1 MKNFYY
7 DTTTK
12 LRGIFSDHCNL
23 SMEQYEAIGG
33 EFLYLEA
40 DIQEEE
46 ANAEI
51 LKRAEKMEIIFD
63 FLYETKELTLKE
75 HAALKDMVSDMLE
88 KGQAQGA

>member
-7 DTTTK
+7 NTNEK
-12 LRGIFSDHCNL
+12 LRKIFSDHCNL
-23 SMEQYEAIGG
+23 NMEQYEVICG

-46 ANAEI
+46 ASAEI
-51 LKRAEKMEIIFD
+51 LKRAEKMGIIFD

-75 HAALKDMVSDMLE
+75 HEGLKDMVSDMLE
-88 KGQAQGA
+88 KGKVAGA

>member
-7 DTTTK
+7 NTNEK
-12 LRGIFSDHCNL
+12 LRKIFSDHCNL
-23 SMEQYEAIGG
+23 NMEQYEAICG

-46 ANAEI
+46 ASAEI
-51 LKRAEKMEIIFD
+51 LKRAEKMGIIFD

-88 KGQAQGA
+88 KGQVSGA

>member
-7 DTTTK
+7 NTNEK

-23 SMEQYEAIGG
+23 NMEQYEVICG

-46 ANAEI
+46 ASAEI

-75 HAALKDMVSDMLE
+75 HAAMKDMVSDMLE
-88 KGQAQGA
+88 KGKVQGA

>member
-7 DTTTK
+7 NTHEK

-23 SMEQYEAIGG
+23 NMEQYEVICG

-46 ANAEI
+46 ASAEI

-75 HAALKDMVSDMLE
+75 HAALKDMVSDMME
-88 KGQAQGA
+88 KGQVQGA

>member
-7 DTTTK
+7 NISEK
-12 LRGIFSDHCNL
+12 LRQIFQEHCNL
-23 SMEQYEAIGG
+23 SGEQYEAISG

-40 DIQEEE
+40 DIHEEE
-46 ANAEI
+46 ASAEI

-88 KGQAQGA
+88 KGQVAGA

>member
-7 DTTTK
+7 NTNTK

-23 SMEQYEAIGG
+23 NMEQYEVIGG

-46 ANAEI
+46 ASAEI
-51 LKRAEKMEIIFD
+51 LKRAEKMKIIFD

-75 HAALKDMVSDMLE
+75 HADLNEMVSDMLE
-88 KGQAQGA
+88 KGQVAGA

>member
-7 DTTTK
+7 NTTAK
-12 LRGIFSDHCNL
+12 LRGIFSDNCNL

-46 ANAEI
+46 ASEEI
-51 LKRAEKMEIIFD
+51 MKRAEKMGIIFD

-88 KGQAQGA
+88 KGQVAGA

>member
-7 DTTTK
+7 NTNEK
-12 LRGIFSDHCNL
+12 LRKIFSDHCNL
-23 SMEQYEAIGG
+23 NMEQYEVICG

-46 ANAEI
+46 ASAEI
-51 LKRAEKMEIIFD
+51 LKRAEKMGIIFD

-75 HAALKDMVSDMLE
+75 HAAMKDMVSDMLE
-88 KGQAQGA
+88 KGQVAGA

>member
-7 DTTTK
+7 NTNEK
-12 LRGIFSDHCNL
+12 LRGIFRDHCNL
-23 SMEQYEAIGG
+23 NMEQYEVIGG

-46 ANAEI
+46 ASAEI
-51 LKRAEKMEIIFD
+51 MKRAEKMEIIFD

-75 HAALKDMVSDMLE
+75 HAAMKDMVSDMLE
-88 KGQAQGA
+88 KGKVQGA

>member
-7 DTTTK
+7 NTNEK
-12 LRGIFSDHCNL
+12 LRKIFSDHCNL
-23 SMEQYEAIGG
+23 NMEQYEVICG

-46 ANAEI
+46 DSTEI
-51 LKRAEKMEIIFD
+51 MKRAEKMGIIFD

-88 KGQAQGA
+88 KGQVAGA

>member
-7 DTTTK
+7 NTTTK
-12 LRGIFSDHCNL
+12 LRGIFNDHCNL

-46 ANAEI
+46 ASAEI

-75 HAALKDMVSDMLE
+75 HAAMKDMVSDMLE
-88 KGQAQGA
+88 KGQVQGA

>member
-7 DTTTK
+7 NTNEK

-23 SMEQYEAIGG
+23 NMEQYEVICG

-46 ANAEI
+46 ASAEI
-51 LKRAEKMEIIFD
+51 LKRAEKMRIIFD

-88 KGQAQGA
+88 KGQVQGA

>member
-7 DTTTK
+7 NTNEK
-12 LRGIFSDHCNL
+12 LRKIFSDHCNL
-23 SMEQYEAIGG
+23 NMEQYEVICG

-46 ANAEI
+46 ASAEI
-51 LKRAEKMEIIFD
+51 LKRAEKMGIIFD

-88 KGQAQGA
+88 KGKVAGA

>member
-7 DTTTK
+7 NITAK
-12 LRGIFSDHCNL
+12 LRGIFQDHCNL
-23 SMEQYEAIGG
+23 NVEQYEVISS
-33 EFLYLEA
+33 EFFYLEA

-46 ANAEI
+46 ASAEI

-75 HAALKDMVSDMLE
+75 HADLESMISDMLE
-88 KGQAQGA
+88 KGKVAGA

>member
-7 DTTTK
+7 NTNEK

-23 SMEQYEAIGG
+23 NMEQYEVICG

-46 ANAEI
+46 ASAEI
-51 LKRAEKMEIIFD
+51 LKRAEKMGIIFD

-75 HAALKDMVSDMLE
+75 HAALKDMVSEMLG
-88 KGQAQGA
+88 KGQVQGA